1 MGLFLKPPFFSFHP
15 RWSSFPGGKVDPTDE
30 SVLHA
35 ALRETKEEVGIDA
48 DKIEILGRLG
58 PPTLSMSGLRVWPYV
73 VSDKCYIRVS
83 AK

>member
-1 MGLFLKPPFFSFHP
+1 MAFHS

-58 PPTLSMSGLRVWPYV
+58 PPTRSMSGLRVWPYV
-73 VSDKCYIRVS
+73 VSDKYYTLIS
-83 AK
+83 PK